1 MSYNINYNN
10 KNIEI
15 DKYCLKNSSMGGS
28 GKSGIWDTEE
38 EYIPALKL
46 YKEPKQQ
53 VEDLE
58 KIASRKQKI

>member
-28 GKSGIWDTEE
+28 GISGIWDTEE